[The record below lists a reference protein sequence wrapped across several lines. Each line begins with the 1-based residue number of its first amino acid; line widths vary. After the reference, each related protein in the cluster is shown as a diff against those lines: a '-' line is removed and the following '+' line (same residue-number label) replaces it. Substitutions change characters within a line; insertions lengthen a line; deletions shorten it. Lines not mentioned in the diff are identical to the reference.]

1 MGQIITSLIIFFLE
15 VKKSNKVYKS
25 NKDNNR
31 IFSAIKLFLLG
42 VTIFVSF
49 KSVTTVYVVQAE
61 NIMLKEEIKELV
73 ELKNENES
81 LKLKNELLS
90 STLEYF
96 IGSNH
101 VEQINKDKQKDK
113 KPKSK

>member
-1 MGQIITSLIIFFLE
+1 MEL
-15 VKKSNKVYKS
+15 
-25 NKDNNR
+25 
-31 IFSAIKLFLLG
+31 
-42 VTIFVSF
+42 
-49 KSVTTVYVVQAE
+49 
-61 NIMLKEEIKELV
+61 IKELE

-90 STLEYF
+90 STLASF